1 MNTKELRDKIGQSSF
16 NAIVKHP
23 YYKEHLYSSH
33 HDPVFHH
40 ETSPSGAYSTVKADV
55 PFGGKKKTITF
66 QYHKN
71 KVHNAHYALDDKHIR
86 SHKEVNESMENIQ
99 ELSAKTIQSY
109 LNKLKAKKRA
119 EQQPAPVSE
128 AKIGDK
134 VQVTH
139 GSQKGLVGHVGEIR
153 KGVAKGDHTYT
164 VDYDDNGQRQSVQ
177 VKKAHTKTIKEASIY
192 SSAMSGRGQ
201 TGMVGK
207 KPNASDMATH
217 GTYNVTVKHS
227 EGDKT
232 YKLKNMK
239 DSKHAQ
245 NTAMKIHRKDNPSHK
260 IDTTS
265 AEKVEVKE
273 EVINEISKKVMG
285 RYIEKAATSMATAA
299 FGQGQSSASRQPPR
313 EQDQKTGMK
322 RMTGIARATSKLTKE
337 ETSSDRNGKKRS
349 REAYISKKN
358 SEEHRTHMGVHEE
371 KEYKAHAVSV
381 QLKHPAYEGV
391 HRKIVKVNATST
403 KHAEDIV
410 ATHYGRR
417 GFKVHKVDYSKLH
430 KEQFPKSQEQKDA
443 EEVKKEDN
451 KVKKIAKAV
460 KEAIK

>member
-1 MNTKELRDKIGQSSF
+1 
-16 NAIVKHP
+16 
-23 YYKEHLYSSH
+23 
-33 HDPVFHH
+33 
-40 ETSPSGAYSTVKADV
+40 
-55 PFGGKKKTITF
+55 
-66 QYHKN
+66 
-71 KVHNAHYALDDKHIR
+71 
-86 SHKEVNESMENIQ
+86 
-99 ELSAKTIQSY
+99 
-109 LNKLKAKKRA
+109 
-119 EQQPAPVSE
+119 
-128 AKIGDK
+128 
-134 VQVTH
+134 
-139 GSQKGLVGHVGEIR
+139 
-153 KGVAKGDHTYT
+153 
-164 VDYDDNGQRQSVQ
+164 
-177 VKKAHTKTIKEASIY
+177 
-192 SSAMSGRGQ
+192 
-201 TGMVGK
+201 MVGK

-217 GTYNVTVKHS
+217 GTYNVTVKHDQ
-227 EGDKT
+227 GDKT

-322 RMTGIARATSKLTKE
+322 RMTGIARATSRLTKE
-337 ETSSDRNGKKRS
+337 ETDTSEKLEMAETQLHFIGYAADEILNYIKTGGEVEEWYQNKLSKVHSDMESLHSYVEGES
-349 REAYISKKN
+349 RRVGMKEEA
-358 SEEHRTHMGVHEE
+358 
-371 KEYKAHAVSV
+371 EYKAHAVSV

-417 GFKVHKVDYSKLH
+417 GFKVHKVDYSKVH
-430 KEQFPKSQEQKDA
+430 KEQFPKSQEQMDA
-443 EEVKKEDN
+443 EEVKKEDS